1 MGRVVA
7 ISRCIPVLANATTG
21 LHDLQR
27 TVLLVPLLDQVN
39 GAGMSI
45 DEGRVDHRLKFSN
58 AAGSAGVRKLLARN
72 NSVSREHKT
81 FDAVN
86 FLCA

>member
-45 DEGRVDHRLKFSN
+45 DE
-58 AAGSAGVRKLLARN
+58 
-72 NSVSREHKT
+72 
-81 FDAVN
+81 DA
-86 FLCA
+86 LTTA